1 MKRISVIF
9 ILILL
14 VACKTNTTVD
24 YAILQGKIE
33 NKGEL
38 NKLTLTN
45 NDRDFKYEIDIAE
58 DGSFQDTLNIASGVY
73 TLSLDRRKYISVAL
87 FDGDYLIVKSDAEN
101 FADSLKFEGQGA
113 NENILLQS
121 INSKM
126 KDFDENRKNDY
137 TLEEEAYK
145 SLLLNQK
152 SKLMSLL
159 NSSEVINPLFK
170 EQQTRY
176 INYWFI
182 HNLQYYQSSH
192 RYFAEDPDFV
202 VSNDFLEE
210 AKHLDF
216 QIEED
221 YRGSRYY
228 NNLVNIEHREMADS
242 LVNDGFKSVRQA
254 RLEVATQFQ
263 SDYIRNDLLYQ
274 TIMGALGFAN
284 EFTADYNTYLEL
296 TTNETQK
303 AKVQEKYNQVKA
315 LEKGNPSP
323 AFTNYENY
331 SGGKT
336 SLEDFKGKYVYI
348 DVWATWC
355 GPCKA
360 EIPYLIEVE
369 TKYHDNSNIA
379 FVSISVDK
387 EKDYDK
393 WKTMVKEKGLG
404 GVQLIADNVFNSDFI
419 KAYQIMGIPQFI
431 LIDPEG
437 NIVNRNAPRPSSSEL
452 LDVFAELNL

>member
-58 DGSFQDTLNIASGVY
+58 DGSFQDTLNIDSGVY

-87 FDGDYLIVKSDAEN
+87 FDGDHLIVKSDAEN

-126 KDFDENRKNDY
+126 KDFDERRKNDY

-159 NSSEVINPLFK
+159 NASEVINHLFK
-170 EQQTRY
+170 EEQTRY

-192 RYFAEDPDFV
+192 RYFAADPDFV

-228 NNLVNIEHREMADS
+228 NSLVNIEHRKIADS
-242 LVNDGFKSVRQA
+242 LVNVGFKSGGQA
-254 RLEVATQFQ
+254 RLEAATHFK
-263 SDYIRNDLLYQ
+263 SEYIRNDLLYQ
-274 TIMGALGFAN
+274 TIMGTLVFAN
-284 EFTADYNTYLEL
+284 KFSADYNSYLEL

-303 AKVQEKYNQVKA
+303 TKVQEKYSQVKA

-323 AFTNYENY
+323 AFTNYENH

-369 TKYHDNSNIA
+369 KKYHDNNNIA

-387 EKDYDK
+387 EKDHDK